1 LTYIK
6 RNENGEI
13 ISVHKDQSDEHEE
26 YLEDS
31 NVELKDFLMKAEQ
44 PQVLKGSLSSS
55 DREMVRVIDDLI
67 NLLIEKQVFVFTE
80 LPEAVQAKLNTRS
93 TMRSEMNPLGDLVGD
108 GDEIF

>member
-6 RNENGEI
+6 RNESGEI

-31 NVELKDFLMKAEQ
+31 NLELKNFLMKTEQ
-44 PQVLKGSLSSS
+44 PQMLKGSLSSS
-55 DREMVRVIDDLI
+55 DGEMVRVIDDLI